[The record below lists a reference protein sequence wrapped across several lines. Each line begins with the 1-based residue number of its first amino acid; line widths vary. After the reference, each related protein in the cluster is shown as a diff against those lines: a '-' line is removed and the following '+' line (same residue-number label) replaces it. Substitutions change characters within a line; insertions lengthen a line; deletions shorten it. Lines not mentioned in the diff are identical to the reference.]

1 MFKELKNLLYAVLI
15 TLAFIYFYVTSVEAE
30 PTSIIHDTASTEIT
44 LSNELLDKDLAI
56 MVLGGIDYYVEN
68 CTPLTSQGVSY
79 RNKVISYHDIL
90 EAVLPI
96 NPTYIKGALSVSGYN
111 CYEMYELITTLDESN
126 SNLVVEPGTPTKYN
140 DID

>member
-1 MFKELKNLLYAVLI
+1 MLSKNVIFATLI
-15 TLAFIYFYVTSVEAE
+15 TAFFIFLYIKTVEAD
-30 PTSIIHDTASTEIT
+30 PIGVIHDTTSSEIT
-44 LSNELLDKDLAI
+44 LSSELLDRDLAI

-68 CTPLTSQGVSY
+68 CTALTSTGVSY
-79 RNKVISYHDIL
+79 RNKVISYHEIL

-111 CYEMYELITTLDESN
+111 CYEMYELITTLDESHAD
-126 SNLVVEPGTPTKYN
+126 LVVEPEVPTKYT

>member
-1 MFKELKNLLYAVLI
+1 LYI
-15 TLAFIYFYVTSVEAE
+15 KTVEAD
-30 PTSIIHDTASTEIT
+30 PIGVIHDTTSSEIT
-44 LSNELLDKDLAI
+44 LSSELLDRDLAI

-68 CTPLTSQGVSY
+68 CTALTSTGVSY
-79 RNKVISYHDIL
+79 RNKVISYHEIL

-111 CYEMYELITTLDESN
+111 CYEMYELITTLDESHAD
-126 SNLVVEPGTPTKYN
+126 LVVEPEVPTKYT

>member
-1 MFKELKNLLYAVLI
+1 MLSKNVIFATLVTALI
-15 TLAFIYFYVTSVEAE
+15 IFVYIKTVEAE
-30 PTSIIHDTASTEIT
+30 PTSVIHDTTSTEII
-44 LSNELLDKDLAI
+44 LSSELLDKDLAI

-68 CTPLTSQGVSY
+68 CTELTSQGVSY

>member
-1 MFKELKNLLYAVLI
+1 MLFKNIIFATFI
-15 TLAFIYFYVTSVEAE
+15 TAFIIVLYIRTVEAE
-30 PTSIIHDTASTEIT
+30 PTSIIHDTTSTEIT

-68 CTPLTSQGVSY
+68 CTALTSTGVSY
-79 RNKVISYHDIL
+79 RNKVISYHGIL
-90 EAVLPI
+90 EAILPI